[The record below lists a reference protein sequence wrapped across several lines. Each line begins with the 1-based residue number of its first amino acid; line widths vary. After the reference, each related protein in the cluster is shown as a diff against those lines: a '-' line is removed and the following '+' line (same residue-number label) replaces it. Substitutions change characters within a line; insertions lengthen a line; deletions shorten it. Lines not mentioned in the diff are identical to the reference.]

1 MSIKTTLIKGRGAQ
15 INPVSRFEQYRRD
28 EVEGSGVA
36 TKYFNVNAKTIV
48 NKVDSPDIPLPYSL
62 NPYQGCEHGCV
73 YCYAR
78 NTHPYWGFSAG
89 TEFEQNILIKHE
101 APSLLRKFLSNK
113 KYHCQPIMLS
123 GNTDC
128 YQPAEQEFKLTRQLL
143 EICLEYNQPVGI
155 ITKNALVIRDLDI
168 LIELN
173 KKKLVHVVISLTSL
187 DEKLRLLLEPRTATI
202 SKRLNA
208 IFELSRHEIPVM
220 VMMAPVI
227 PALTDTEI
235 FDMVKA
241 CKDAGAYDV
250 HYTILRL
257 NGDVEPIFID
267 WARKTFPDRADKII
281 NLTAEC
287 HGGTVQDNRFQ
298 KRMKG
303 EGKYAELIRNQFQL
317 ARKKYGM
324 PAKEYGNLDCSL
336 FRQPG
341 SQMVFDF
348 DS

>member
-1 MSIKTTLIKGRGAQ
+1 MSIKTTSILRGRGAQ
-15 INPVSRFEQYRRD
+15 INPVSRFEKYHR
-28 EVEGSGVA
+28 EEIEGAGVG
-36 TKYFNVNAKTIV
+36 TKYINTLAKSIV
-48 NKVDSPDIPLPYSL
+48 NKVESPDLPFSL
-62 NPYQGCEHGCV
+62 SMNPYQGCEHGCV

-78 NTHPYWGFSAG
+78 NTHPYWGYSAG
-89 TEFEQNILIKHE
+89 TEFEQNILIKHD
-101 APSLLRKFLSNK
+101 APVLLRKFLQNK
-113 KYHCQPIMLS
+113 NYQCQTIMLS

-128 YQPAEQEFKLTRQLL
+128 YQPAEQDFKLTRQLL
-143 EICLEYNQPVGI
+143 EICLEYRQPVGI
-155 ITKNALVIRDLDI
+155 ITKNALVIRDLDL

-173 KKKLVHVVISLTSL
+173 KLNLVQVVISLTSL

-208 IFELSRHEIPVM
+208 IFEISRHEIPVM

-227 PALTDTEI
+227 PGLTDNEI
-235 FDMVKA
+235 FDMIKA
-241 CKDAGAYDV
+241 CNDAGAYDV

-267 WARKTFPDRADKII
+267 WVKKTFPDRAEKII

-287 HGGTVQDNRFQ
+287 HGGSVNDNRF
-298 KRMKG
+298 KIRMKG

-324 PAKEYGNLDCSL
+324 PAKKYESLNCSL
-336 FRQPG
+336 FQRPG

-348 DS
+348 